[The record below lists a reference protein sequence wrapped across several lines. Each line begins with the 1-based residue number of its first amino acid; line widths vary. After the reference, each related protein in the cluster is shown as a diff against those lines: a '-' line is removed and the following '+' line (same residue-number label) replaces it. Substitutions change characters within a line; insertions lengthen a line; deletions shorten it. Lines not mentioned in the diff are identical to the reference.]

1 MLQKQGVVGLAGA
14 LAEVEHWMSLATRD
28 WPCES
33 VSCSGSP
40 SSRSCKIT
48 HGHGL
53 PHEGLYVLDELPDV
67 GQLSTGRN
75 E

>member
-28 WPCES
+28 WPCEERQLLRIAL
-33 VSCSGSP
+33 VSILQDYPRAWIAPRRPLFLTSM
-40 SSRSCKIT
+40 
-48 HGHGL
+48 
-53 PHEGLYVLDELPDV
+53 PDV